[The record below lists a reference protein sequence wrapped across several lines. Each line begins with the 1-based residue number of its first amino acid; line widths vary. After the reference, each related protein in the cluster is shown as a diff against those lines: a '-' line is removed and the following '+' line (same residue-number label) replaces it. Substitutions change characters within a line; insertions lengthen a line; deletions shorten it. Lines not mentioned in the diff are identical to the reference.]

1 MTEVSLSRRQ
11 ALAAGA
17 AALAAPALHVLPAQ
31 AQGGQIKIGAILSAS
46 GGLANFVPPIRAGI
60 MLAIEEINAQGGVL
74 DGQRLV
80 LVEADDQTNPQVGV
94 QVATRLVQAENVPV
108 IIGPMGSGIV
118 IATANAVTI
127 PAGVPIISP
136 SATAPAVSALNDNDT
151 VFRTAVP
158 DGLQGAV
165 LGRVTKARG
174 LDRVA
179 VIAINNDYG
188 RGLAGAFQAGFE
200 RHGGTVTASQNF
212 EIDRPSYRAELQ
224 TLAGRGNPQA
234 LLVIAYPGSG
244 GITILR
250 NAIEN
255 GFFSRFILPDGMRD
269 QSVIDAVGAQALAGT
284 FGTAP
289 GSAASP
295 ERRAAYVEAFRRA
308 NPTLDPAGAFVAQAY
323 DAVYVAALAIQKAG
337 RAERAAIRAA
347 LREVANPPGEV
358 VGPGEW
364 AKAKAALAAGRA
376 IDYEGASGPVNFNE
390 TGDAEGKIEVW
401 EVREGRI
408 ATVETVAS

>member
-1 MTEVSLSRRQ
+1 MSQFALSRR
-11 ALAAGA
+11 ALLAGSAVAAT
-17 AALAAPALHVLPAQ
+17 LPSLPVAAQ
-31 AQGGQIKIGAILSAS
+31 AGQIRLGAILSAS
-46 GGLANFVPPIRAGI
+46 GGLAAFVPPIRAGI
-60 MLAIEEINAQGGVL
+60 MLAIEEINAAGGVL
-74 DGQRLV
+74 DGQRLA
-80 LVEADDQTNPQVGV
+80 LAEADDQTNPQVGV
-94 QVATRLVQAENVPV
+94 QVATRLVQADNVPL
-108 IIGPMGSGIV
+108 IIGPMASGIT
-118 IATANAVTI
+118 IAVANAVTI

-136 SATAPAVSALNDNDT
+136 SATAPAVSDLNDSDT

-165 LGRVTKARG
+165 LGRITRARG
-174 LDRVA
+174 IERAA

-188 RGLAGAFQAGFE
+188 RGLAGAFQRGFE
-200 RHGGTVTASQNF
+200 RHGGSITAVQNF
-212 EIDRPSYRAELQ
+212 EADRPSYRAELQ

-234 LLVIAYPGSG
+234 LVVIAYPGSG

-255 GFFSRFILPDGMRD
+255 AFFNRFILTDGMRD
-269 QSVIDAVGAQALAGT
+269 QSVVQAVGAQQMEGT

-289 GSAASP
+289 GSAATP
-295 ERRAAYVEAFRRA
+295 ERRAAYEAAFRRA
-308 NPTLDPAGAFVAQAY
+308 NPNLDPAAAFVAQAY
-323 DAVYVAALAIQKAG
+323 DAVYVAALAIQRAG
-337 RAERAAIRAA
+337 RADRAAIRAA

-364 AKAKAALAAGRA
+364 ARARQLLAAGTA
-376 IDYEGASGPVNFNE
+376 IDYEGASGPVNFND

-401 EVREGRI
+401 AVREGRI

>member
-1 MTEVSLSRRQ
+1 MTQFALSRRGL
-11 ALAAGA
+11 LASTAAA
-17 AALAAPALHVLPAQ
+17 AALPAFPVRAQ
-31 AQGGQIKIGAILSAS
+31 AGQIRLGAILSAS
-46 GGLANFVPPIRAGI
+46 GGLAAFVPPIRAGI
-60 MLAIEEINAQGGVL
+60 QLAIEEINSQGGVL

-108 IIGPMGSGIV
+108 IIGPMASGIT
-118 IATANAVTI
+118 IAVANAVTI

-136 SATAPAVSALNDNDT
+136 SATAPAVSDLADNDT

-165 LGRVTKARG
+165 LGRITKARG
-174 LDRVA
+174 IDRVA

-188 RGLAGAFQAGFE
+188 RGLAGAFQRGFE
-200 RHGGTVTASQNF
+200 RHGGSVTAVQNF
-212 EIDRPSYRAELQ
+212 EADRPSYRAELQ

-234 LLVIAYPGSG
+234 LVVIAYPGSG

-255 GFFSRFILPDGMRD
+255 AFFTRFILTDGMRD
-269 QSVIDAVGAQALAGT
+269 QSVVQAVGAQPMEGT

-289 GSAASP
+289 GSAATP
-295 ERRAAYVEAFRRA
+295 ERRAAYVQAFQRMH
-308 NPTLDPAGAFVAQAY
+308 PGLDPNAAFVGQAY
-323 DAVYVAALAIQKAG
+323 DAVYVAALAMQKAG
-337 RAERAAIRAA
+337 RVDRAAIRAH

-364 AKAKAALAAGRA
+364 RRARDLIAAGRA

-401 EVREGRI
+401 AVREGRI
-408 ATVETVAS
+408 TTVETVAS